1 MVSVASPLSIIV
13 ESKTSST
20 GSWDSDKMHPSP
32 LASHPFRIPT
42 PSFSDL
48 DIPSE
53 LQYSSRPMSDLN
65 VAGTRTS
72 YLGGDLHDT
81 VRLGENVRRRRSRD
95 DVAALIEFLRTH
107 EPPPDNFMSQPY
119 NADEDGDRGRWEKL
133 KVMGKKRSKS
143 MSRAPAPIRLPDSA
157 VAGVT
162 TGGHRHIAISIPLDA
177 SHFGE
182 TPKSQYPVFDQDVQP
197 PVPPLPESVRTF
209 KNEKGVVTVLRHL
222 SPNGDYGSVPPS
234 PASPRRFDRD
244 YPPQLLRNRRLM
256 SSSPPP
262 PSPADPEQWP
272 LSRTESEASS
282 NAQPSTAAR
291 EAQTEPQTV
300 TKVSP
305 RQTSEFVRAAYPTR
319 GSSMAASPRIQHHHT
334 SSIDEVI
341 AEEEPFNRN
350 PSPMP
355 REGIARRNTERRLGR
370 PPVSLATSP
379 VARKSTSN
387 MRSEWQADKEAA
399 VRQSRVTQVADSPV
413 INRDESPSPPASI
426 ISVKSRREKVRD
438 KKLRDLAAART
449 SKLSNKPSLPQL
461 KGSDQ
466 ATASKMRVAP
476 AVNSISSGPKL
487 TNIMVV
493 VDMKPDSDEKAQ
505 EPSAAAA
512 AKDDD
517 TESVIEMLPEPVM
530 KLPTPPTSAETSPA
544 QKHGFDTRTSLT
556 RRREWQTSRAQE
568 RQKREANAVAKAQL
582 RQLAASGTYAAG
594 LDASSD
600 PEREIFR
607 LYEAYR
613 EQRLHDMEARVR
625 RLEKNGDVW
634 LRALVPML
642 EDVNNNSKLSAA
654 SAAAAANGR
663 RPSLKDDE
671 SIREWASDD
680 ETAAANVDRLQ
691 RASARRKLIRRASL
705 SRERMLE
712 ELMRREERD
721 MLDAYD
727 DKHKANADAS
737 GMGSIEPL
745 MRELAG
751 GLSENNSID
760 SGSNT
765 ATPRARSRASR
776 KLSAD
781 APPIPLRVR
790 PSNGIMRV

>member
-53 LQYSSRPMSDLN
+53 LQYSSRPMSALN

-81 VRLGENVRRRRSRD
+81 VRHGENGRRRRSRD

-119 NADEDGDRGRWEKL
+119 SAEEDEDRGRWEKL

-177 SHFGE
+177 SHFGD
-182 TPKSQYPVFDQDVQP
+182 TPKSQYPVFNQDVHP

-209 KNEKGVVTVLRHL
+209 KNDKGVVTVLRPL
-222 SPNGDYGSVPPS
+222 SPTSHSSSVPPS

-262 PSPADPEQWP
+262 PSPADSEQWP

-282 NAQPSTAAR
+282 DAPSSAVACEPEEEAR
-291 EAQTEPQTV
+291 SV
-300 TKVSP
+300 TKAP
-305 RQTSEFVRAAYPTR
+305 PQTSEFIRAAYPTR
-319 GSSMAASPRIQHHHT
+319 GSSMAATPRIQHHHT

-341 AEEEPFNRN
+341 AEEEPYNRN

-355 REGIARRNTERRLGR
+355 REGVTRRNTERRLNR

-387 MRSEWQADKEAA
+387 LRSEWQADKEVAA
-399 VRQSRVTQVADSPV
+399 RQSRVTQIADSPV

-438 KKLRDLAAART
+438 KKLRDLAAARG
-449 SKLSNKPSLPQL
+449 SKLGNKASHSQL
-461 KGSDQ
+461 KGD
-466 ATASKMRVAP
+466 APTPTSKAKSAP
-476 AVNSISSGPKL
+476 ADNSASSGPKL
-487 TNIMVV
+487 TGIMVV
-493 VDMKPDSDEKAQ
+493 VDMKPGSE
-505 EPSAAAA
+505 ETNEELSAAATA
-512 AKDDD
+512 NDDD

-530 KLPTPPTSAETSPA
+530 KLPTPPTSTETSPA

-613 EQRLHDMEARVR
+613 EQRLHDMETRVR

-634 LRALVPML
+634 LRALIPML
-642 EDVNNNSKLSAA
+642 EDVNNNSKLAGAGSNN
-654 SAAAAANGR
+654 SR

-671 SIREWASDD
+671 STRDWASDD

-691 RASARRKLIRRASL
+691 RASAKRKLIRRASL

-721 MLDAYD
+721 MLDDYD
-727 DKHKANADAS
+727 EQQRAKADAS

-751 GLSENNSID
+751 GLPKTTATTATTT
-760 SGSNT
+760 SNT
-765 ATPRARSRASR
+765 ATPRARPPRTAR
-776 KLSAD
+776 KLSDD
-781 APPIPLRVR
+781 APPIPLRAR
-790 PSNGIMRV
+790 PMAL